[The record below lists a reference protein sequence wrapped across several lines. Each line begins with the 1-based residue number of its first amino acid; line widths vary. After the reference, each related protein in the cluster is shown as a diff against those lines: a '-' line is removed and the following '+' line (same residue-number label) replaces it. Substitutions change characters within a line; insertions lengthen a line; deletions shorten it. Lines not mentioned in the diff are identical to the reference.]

1 MEKTGLAASISVTA
15 VAVLI
20 AVVLGGIQ
28 VIPQDDRGCKHDGG
42 CEVRTRSVVM
52 LTDKPEYR
60 LGETVKYTLYNNG
73 DVTVKYPDMSRGA
86 GVKEASGRQVAGNF
100 PALDITPL
108 VPGERVDHY
117 WHQTDSFS
125 KLVRPGNFVAFATY
139 AAPAHFVINSSLAYP
154 WMDPVDGQ
162 QLVLGTDKLEYERGE
177 PVRYF
182 IMNTGT
188 EDLTYGRVH
197 EVHIKNVNGT
207 VVESITRMY
216 YTGTLAYGPQHV
228 DRGTW
233 FQPGQGADPG
243 TYVVATLGLES
254 APFVITESVFDSG
267 FLPRN
272 YYR

>member
-20 AVVLGGIQ
+20 AVVLGDMQ
-28 VIPQDDRGCKHDGG
+28 VIPQDDRGCKLDGG

-52 LTDKPEYR
+52 STDKPEYR
-60 LGETVKYTLYNNG
+60 LGETVTYILHNEG
-73 DVTVKYPDMSRGA
+73 DVTVKYPDTSRGA

-100 PALDITPL
+100 PGFAITPL
-108 VPGERVDHY
+108 VPGERVVHY

-154 WMDPVDGQ
+154 WMDPADGQ
-162 QLVLGTDKLEYERGE
+162 QLVLGTDKPEYERGE

-188 EDLTYGRVH
+188 EDLTVGMVH
-197 EVHIKNVNGT
+197 EIHIKNATGT
-207 VVESITRMY
+207 VVETITRMY
-216 YTGTLAYGPQHV
+216 YPGTMVYGPQHV

-233 FQPGQGADPG
+233 FQPKQGADPG

-254 APFVITESVFDSG
+254 APFAITESVFDSEL
-267 FLPRN
+267 LPRN